1 MKKLLR
7 YFLYFVGILL
17 ALLLALLY
25 TFTSAPLP
33 EPKALLE
40 SLPIALPPPEMAIF
54 QLPTGLTHRTAAF
67 GYRGGSFFD
76 NRDFSMTAILI
87 KHPKGD
93 ILIDTGFGS
102 EIDAHFAKMPF
113 FFRLGTNYEKKTP
126 AAVQLAQAGYDLKK
140 LHAIL
145 LTHAHWDHVS
155 GITDF
160 PKTPVLITADE
171 RGFIESDNP
180 WSAVA
185 RSLRNVVYQEYD
197 FEDKPYLGFSKSHDF
212 YGDGSIVIV
221 SAAGHT
227 PGSIIVFVTL
237 PNNRR
242 YAFVGDLVWQREGI
256 TEREEKPWLMRRSAD
271 SDSEK
276 VRENILR
283 MSAIATRF
291 PEMIIVPAHDSRA
304 FAEIPQL

>member
-33 EPKALLE
+33 EPKALSE

-160 PKTPVLITADE
+160 PKIPVLITADE
-171 RGFIESDNP
+171 RSFIESDNP

-185 RSLRNVVYQEYD
+185 RSLSNVVYQEYD